1 MDAEDDKIGYGRPPQ
16 HSRFA
21 KGRSGNPKGRPKGS
35 PNVKTAI
42 RKAIDRR
49 VAVKIGKK
57 TVKMHPIDA
66 MAHRLV
72 QQALDGNLKAM
83 RELMDLG
90 GLRDEFATSVQRA
103 STLGK
108 EDFDLLRR
116 ALARHD
122 APTTHTADPESSGP
136 DRLNTMDQHDV

>member
-1 MDAEDDKIGYGRPPQ
+1 MDAEDDKVGYGRPPK

-42 RKAIDRR
+42 RKAMDRR

-57 TVKMHPIDA
+57 TVKMNPIDA

-83 RELMDLG
+83 RELVEYG
-90 GLRDEFATSVQRA
+90 GLKDEFATATQRA
-103 STLGK
+103 SIVGM

-122 APTTHTADPESSGP
+122 TTLT
-136 DRLNTMDQHDV
+136 RDQEATDSERSLDTDEPHA